1 MQTASKSVQFLA
13 VVAIVS
19 ACIVNTDAVAFRDVD
34 SFVVNGKGQ
43 IVNSSTAAN
52 GVFSIVSPSEGNS
65 ITIGAGYGS
74 ESGKTYSDIAG
85 FRPGYDVAYN
95 ASAFFYI
102 RDDYDATKA
111 PEIVNVKLDGL
122 RFDSETSYTTTSIVG
137 GNLWLANAV
146 LLIALNIDGT
156 LKYSVTSGNGSDFY
170 LEYARLE
177 VDAWQWLPTTGG
189 TTGGGTNVPDGGATV
204 MLFGVGLLGLFA
216 TQRLRK

>member
-43 IVNSSTAAN
+43 MVNSGADAN

-74 ESGKTYSDIAG
+74 ESGKSYSDVAG
-85 FRPGYDVAYN
+85 FRPCYDIAYN

-102 RDDYDATKA
+102 RDDKDYAS
-111 PEIVNVKLDGL
+111 EMVNVKLDGL
-122 RFDSETSYTTTSIVG
+122 RFDSETSYTATSIVG
-137 GNLWLANAV
+137 GNFWLANAV

-156 LKYSVTSGNGSDFY
+156 LAYSVTAGNGSDFY

-177 VDAWQWLPTTGG
+177 VDAIQWLPSSGG
-189 TTGGGTNVPDGGATV
+189 TTGGGGTNVPDGGATV